1 MPNEMQQKIADFI
14 VRKILKTP
22 NRKLRFD
29 EPLLSRGLIDSLNL
43 VDLALF
49 VEDAF
54 GVRLQNAELNASAFD
69 TIEQLAGLI
78 ARGRKS

>member
-1 MPNEMQQKIADFI
+1 MSIETRRMIADFI
-14 VRKILKTP
+14 AAKMLKTP
-22 NRKLRFD
+22 DRRLGFD

-54 GVRLQNAELNASAFD
+54 GVRLQNAELNASSFD
-69 TIEQLAGLI
+69 TIEQLADLI
-78 ARGRKS
+78 ARRRKE